1 MAITETSPKNRYFYN
16 FKYIDPIAETTHSNM
31 KMIVSDQIIKNIG
44 SEIEKPENYVKIDLK
59 NQWILP
65 GLINN
70 HCHLSGS
77 GKPLPKFIKS
87 DRLVKFI
94 QKRKIFKKIMYNGM
108 KKSAMTALMSG
119 TTTVRSLG
127 EADLSVF
134 DLRDRINSGE
144 ELGARIFTAGKAIAL
159 KADHGEVIC
168 IEITNIEEAKRAVK
182 FIIDKGADCIKI
194 MATGA
199 VTGAKTLDSAGKAE
213 LSSEIIK
220 AICDIAHDHNIKVTA
235 HSEGNEG
242 ALNSISGGIDSLE
255 HGSNYDDNILKQM
268 KERNIGTIPTLAAG
282 YAYSSHSRKET
293 GLTEIEVLNDHRV
306 IKNIDIG
313 LRNAISYGGILI
325 GVGDDA
331 GIPLVYH
338 GKIAKEI
345 SMLHN
350 EYGLSPIK
358 CIQCATINNAKIMG
372 REDKLGS
379 LDVGKFADFIVYT
392 PDKNPLENI
401 ELLFH
406 PDSVYKGGVKIR

>member
-1 MAITETSPKNRYFYN
+1 VSDQSNKKCFYYN
-16 FKYIDPIAETTHSNM
+16 FNYIDPIAETTHPKM
-31 KMIVSDQIIKNIG
+31 KMIVSNHIIHEIG
-44 SEIEKPENYVKIDLK
+44 SDIKIPENSIEIDLK

-77 GKPLPKFIKS
+77 GKPLPKFLKS

-94 QKRKIFKKIMYNGM
+94 KKRKFIKKIMYNGM
-108 KKSAMTALMSG
+108 RKSAITALMSG

-159 KADHGEVIC
+159 KADHGEIIN
-168 IEITNIEEAKRAVK
+168 IEITNIEEAKRAVN
-182 FIIDKGADCIKI
+182 FLIDKGADCIKI
-194 MATGA
+194 MATGG
-199 VTGAKTLDSAGKAE
+199 VTGATTLDSAGKAE
-213 LSSEIIK
+213 LSPEIIK
-220 AICDIAHDHNIKVTA
+220 IICDIAHGHNLKVTA

-242 ALNSISGGIDSLE
+242 ALNSINGGIDSLE
-255 HGSNYDDNILKQM
+255 HGSNYDDNILKQLRE
-268 KERNIGTIPTLAAG
+268 KQIGTIPTLAAG
-282 YAYSSHSRKET
+282 NAYSNHSRKET
-293 GLTEIEVLNDHRV
+293 GLTEIEVLNDNRV
-306 IKNIDIG
+306 VKNIDIG
-313 LRNAISYGGILI
+313 LRNAISFGGILI

-338 GKIAKEI
+338 GKIAQEI

-350 EYGLSPIK
+350 QYGLSPLK

-379 LDVGKFADFIVYT
+379 LDVGKLADFIGFA
-392 PDKNPLENI
+392 PDRNPLDNI
-401 ELLFH
+401 DHLFH
-406 PDSVYKGGVKIR
+406 PDSVFKEGIKIR

>member
-1 MAITETSPKNRYFYN
+1 MSSKFSKEIFFNN
-16 FKYIDPIAETTHSNM
+16 FKYIDPVAETIHSNM
-31 KMIVSDQIIKNIG
+31 KMIVSDHIIQNIG
-44 SEIEKPENYVKIDLK
+44 SGIKKSENSIEIDLK

-77 GKPLPKFIKS
+77 GKPLPKFTKHEKF
-87 DRLVKFI
+87 VKFI

-168 IEITNIEEAKRAVK
+168 IEITNVEEAKRAVNYL
-182 FIIDKGADCIKI
+182 IDKGADCIKI

-213 LSSEIIK
+213 LTPKIIK
-220 AICDIAHDHNIKVTA
+220 EICDIAHKHNLRVTA

-242 ALNSISGGIDSLE
+242 ALNSISGGINSLE
-255 HGSNYDDNILKQM
+255 HGSNYDENILDQLKEKQ
-268 KERNIGTIPTLAAG
+268 IGTIPTLAAG
-282 YAYSSHSRKET
+282 NAYSNHSRKET

-313 LRNAISYGGILI
+313 LRNAIKFGGILI
-325 GVGDDA
+325 GAGDDA
-331 GIPLVYH
+331 GIPLVFH

-350 EYGLSPIK
+350 EYGLSTIK

-379 LDVGKFADFIVYT
+379 LDVGKFADFIVFAS
-392 PDKNPLENI
+392 DRNPLDNI
-401 ELLFH
+401 DLLFY
-406 PDSVYKGGVKIR
+406 PDSVYKEGVKIR

>member
-1 MAITETSPKNRYFYN
+1 VSDQSNKKFFYYN
-16 FKYIDPIAETTHSNM
+16 FNYIDPIAETTYTNM
-31 KMIVSDQIIKNIG
+31 KMIIFNHIIHKIG
-44 SEIEKPENYVKIDLK
+44 SEIENPDNSIEIDLK

-94 QKRKIFKKIMYNGM
+94 QKLKIFKKIMYNGM
-108 KKSAMTALMSG
+108 KKSAFTALMSG

-134 DLRDRINSGE
+134 DLRDKINSGE

-168 IEITNIEEAKRAVK
+168 IEITNIEEAKRAVSYL
-182 FIIDKGADCIKI
+182 IDKGADCIKI

-213 LSSEIIK
+213 LSPEIIK
-220 AICDIAHDHNIKVTA
+220 AICDIAHGHNLKVTA

-255 HGSNYDDNILKQM
+255 HGSNYDDDILKQL
-268 KERNIGTIPTLAAG
+268 KEKRIGTIPTLAAG

-306 IKNIDIG
+306 IKNIDFG
-313 LRNAISYGGILI
+313 LKNAIKFGGILI
-325 GVGDDA
+325 GAGDDA

-338 GKIAKEI
+338 GKIAQEI

-379 LDVGKFADFIVYT
+379 LDVGKFADFIVFA
-392 PDKNPLENI
+392 PDRNPLDNI
-401 ELLFH
+401 DLLFH
-406 PDSVYKGGVKIR
+406 PDSVFKDGVKIR

>member
-1 MAITETSPKNRYFYN
+1 VLNQSTKIYFFQDFN
-16 FKYIDPIAETTHSNM
+16 YIDPIAETTHSNM
-31 KMIVSDQIIKNIG
+31 NMIVSNKIIQKIG
-44 SEIEKPENYVKIDLK
+44 TDIEKPENSIEIDLK
-59 NQWILP
+59 SQWVLP

-87 DRLVKFI
+87 DKLVNFI
-94 QKRKIFKKIMYNGM
+94 QKRKIFKKIMYNTM
-108 KKSAMTALMSG
+108 KKSAFTALMSG

-134 DLRDRINSGE
+134 DLRDRIISGE

-168 IEITNIEEAKRAVK
+168 IGITNIEEAERAVK
-182 FIIDKGADCIKI
+182 LLIDEGADCIKI

-199 VTGAKTLDSAGKAE
+199 ATGAKTLDSAGKAE
-213 LSSEIIK
+213 LSPEIIK
-220 AICDIAHDHNIKVTA
+220 VICDIAHKHNIRVTA

-255 HGSNYDDNILKQM
+255 HGSNYDDYILKQL
-268 KERNIGTIPTLAAG
+268 KEKQIGTIPTLAAG

-313 LRNAISYGGILI
+313 LRNAINFGGILI
-325 GVGDDA
+325 GAGDDA

-338 GKIAKEI
+338 GKIAQEI

-350 EYGLSPIK
+350 DYGLNPIK
-358 CIQCATINNAKIMG
+358 SIQCATINNAKIMG
-372 REDKLGS
+372 CEDKLGS
-379 LDVGKFADFIVYT
+379 LDVGKYADFIAFT
-392 PDKNPLENI
+392 PDRNPLENI
-401 ELLFH
+401 DLLSH
-406 PDSVYKGGVKIR
+406 PDSVYKEGNKIR